1 MFLRAFYYFT
11 LVLFIFNS
19 PQAFSSPACE
29 SDAFV
34 NSKPSRSQYK
44 EIASVENYRQLLV
57 RLAKFSLGVTS
68 LTAEQVKAL
77 ETYYQVVKGEEG
89 TDGTFVRADNYTS
102 PQRRKIVRFFRE
114 VFSPEQVTILIET
127 GVVEINRSSNPK
139 MTRRVLKNLKAGQK
153 VFIQVGSNKVLR
165 ISKILE
171 ETNSGWLVE
180 AERINNEFSQIVKEQ
195 VFLIR
200 GDVKVPSLLEAD
212 PTNMTQISEK
222 TSRGFVIDILIKE
235 EDSSGIVKKIKGNK
249 VFFSFEKAIENGL
262 LPEKPTDQDYHKL
275 EHILSSYVSK
285 NHDQL
290 VQALRDRGTSFL
302 TFMYVHLNPL
312 LQKSLILGEHQFR
325 LASPELESVFM
336 ATQFTRERIDSSELN
351 LPLPTNEETQM
362 AEQGYKKNYTGGLNP
377 VNRWFVIQRR
387 LQELRAN
394 PHITH
399 IEYFADQI
407 PHHIAHIRKG
417 LEDHYSPK
425 EKIHG
430 SKQDQL
436 QKLKD
441 LEEEARQVVA
451 DRKVTYHWWIGFNFS
466 LAYIMSGRT
475 LDRSF
480 INWVDSHLFPMKVA
494 MPVIQESDGLGIIT
508 FNRASLE
515 GVYPVGLINKQSSEV
530 HGGLDAALFFGHDL
544 QHPMFSG
551 NKLYLEYSAGH
562 RLFHRRLLDNIENLP
577 VEKRKKAEAI
587 YFLMTH
593 EYQKRNISYSNR
605 TLQEMREEV
614 FRMIQKNDAGLF
626 KLPGDLL
633 KINSLVDIFMEVYNQ
648 ALQHH

>member
-1 MFLRAFYYFT
+1 MFIRIYYYLSLIF
-11 LVLFIFNS
+11 LVIA
-19 PQAFSSPACE
+19 PQAFSSLACE
-29 SDAFV
+29 NDAFV
-34 NSKPSRSQYK
+34 NSKPSRSQHK
-44 EIASVENYRQLLV
+44 EIASVESYRELLV
-57 RLAKFSLGVTS
+57 KLAQSSLGVTS
-68 LTAEQVKAL
+68 LTPQQVKAL
-77 ETYYQVVKGEEG
+77 KTYHQVVRGEEG
-89 TDGTFVRADNYTS
+89 ENGTFARVGNYTF
-102 PQRRKIVRFFRE
+102 PQRRRIVQFLRE
-114 VFSPEQVTILIET
+114 VFSPRQVTTLIES
-127 GVVEINRSSNPK
+127 GVVEISRSSDIK
-139 MTRRVLKNLKAGQK
+139 LTRRVLRNFSEGQK
-153 VFIQVGSNKVLR
+153 VFVRVGSNKVLK
-165 ISKILE
+165 INKILE

-180 AERINNEFSQIVKEQ
+180 AERISNESGQIITEQ
-195 VFLIR
+195 IFLIKD
-200 GDVKVPSLLEAD
+200 DVKVLPLLEAD

-249 VFFSFEKAIENGL
+249 VFFSFEKAIENNL

-275 EHILSSYVSK
+275 EHILNSYISK

-302 TFMYVHLNPL
+302 IFMYVHLNPL
-312 LQKSLILGEHQFR
+312 LQKSFILGEHQFR

-351 LPLPTNEETQM
+351 LPLPTNEETQL

-399 IEYFADQI
+399 IEYFVDQI

-425 EKIHG
+425 EKFHG

-451 DRKVTYHWWIGFNFS
+451 DGKVTYHWWIGFNFS
-466 LAYIMSGRT
+466 LAYIISGRT

-480 INWVDSHLFPMKVA
+480 INWVDSHLFPLKMA
-494 MPVIQESDGLGIIT
+494 MPVIQGSDGLGIIT

-562 RLFHRRLLDNIENLP
+562 RLFHRRLLNNIENLP
-577 VEKRKKAEAI
+577 LEKRKKAEAI

-593 EYQKRNISYSNR
+593 EYQKRNISYSDW
-605 TLQEMREEV
+605 TLQEIREEV
-614 FRMIQKNDAGLF
+614 FRVIQMNDAGFF
-626 KLPGDLL
+626 KLPADLL
-633 KINSLVDIFMEVYNQ
+633 KINSLVDIFMEVYEQ
-648 ALQHH
+648 ALQHY